1 MDGGNVWRQRL
12 AFAIVLFAAG
22 SSVPTDETPG
32 RESGAIHPSFV
43 SRDAGTVARP
53 QEVGR
58 WRVAR
63 ADDLES
69 APAIVPAYLFADE
82 PVAYGESAPTR
93 RAGMDSPDPEPVAA
107 GIGAILRF

>member
-69 APAIVPAYLFADE
+69 APTIVPAYLFADE
-82 PVAYGESAPTR
+82 PVAYGEPAPTR